1 MVSQLPLYC
10 QRCQTDIE
18 TGHLFTHL
26 STAHP
31 HEVDPYRFIS
41 VSTDSGT
48 VLTLARS
55 RLRHAFDQYVSE
67 LRRVM
72 PANLIPTSVDQR
84 IMNGFIMT
92 VSASNSNAAIV
103 RVLLSNLPGAEE
115 FVMQRRVGLQQLVQQ
130 RPRNQQQPQRNQPRN
145 PLISESDDELSYDII
160 LERLNRIN
168 LDRPRRG
175 PNNQRHLH

>member
-1 MVSQLPLYC
+1 M
-10 QRCQTDIE
+10 
-18 TGHLFTHL
+18 
-26 STAHP
+26 
-31 HEVDPYRFIS
+31 
-41 VSTDSGT
+41 
-48 VLTLARS
+48 
-55 RLRHAFDQYVSE
+55 
-67 LRRVM
+67 
-72 PANLIPTSVDQR
+72 
-84 IMNGFIMT
+84 
-92 VSASNSNAAIV
+92 